1 MLTIHHLNNSRS
13 QRILWF
19 LEELKAESS
28 DSKPFDYQIKYYQ
41 RDSKTMLAP
50 DELKQ
55 IHPLG
60 KSPVI
65 TDGDLTIAETGAI
78 IEYLVDTY
86 ADHHWRPQ
94 RGTQARNDYNYWIH
108 AAEGTYA
115 PYLVMK
121 LVFSKLTQ
129 PPVPFVI
136 RPITKSINAQVNKQ
150 FIDPN
155 IQRGLEHLENTL
167 AGQNWLLGD
176 ALTAAD
182 IMMSF
187 VVEGSAAR
195 IGLEKNYPNI
205 HAYKTRFQ
213 SRAAYKLGL
222 EKGGPYQLGL

>member
-19 LEELKAESS
+19 LEELKAESGLE
-28 DSKPFDYQIKYYQ
+28 YEIKHYQ

-94 RGTQARNDYNYWIH
+94 RGTAERIDYNYWVH
-108 AAEGTYA
+108 AAEGSYM
-115 PYLVMK
+115 PFMVMK
-121 LVFSKLTQ
+121 LVFSKITQ
-129 PPVPFVI
+129 PPVPFII
-136 RPITKSINAQVNKQ
+136 RPITKAINAQVSKE
-150 FIDPN
+150 FLDPN
-155 IQRGLEHLENTL
+155 IERGLQHLEQTL
-167 AGQNWLLGD
+167 NGQDWLLGD
-176 ALTAAD
+176 TLTAAD

-187 VVEGSAAR
+187 PVEGAAVR
-195 IGLEKNYPNI
+195 VGLEEEYPNI
-205 HAYKTRFQ
+205 YAYMQRFQAREAYKI
-213 SRAAYKLGL
+213 GL
-222 EKGGPYQLGL
+222 EKGGPYQLGI